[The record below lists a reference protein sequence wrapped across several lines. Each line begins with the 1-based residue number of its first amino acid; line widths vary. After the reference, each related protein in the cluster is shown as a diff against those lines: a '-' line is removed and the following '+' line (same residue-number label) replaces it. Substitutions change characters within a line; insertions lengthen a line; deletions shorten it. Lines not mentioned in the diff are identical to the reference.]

1 MERMKKVRM
10 IPTPKRVSESGGRFP
25 YKTELCLLHREFEE
39 AAEVLCPQTG
49 PAFYYK
55 RKRSHTDYTRRGA
68 RAGGISAFC
77 RKR

>member
-39 AAEVLCPQTG
+39 AAEVF
-49 PAFYYK
+49 A
-55 RKRSHTDYTRRGA
+55 DYARRLGLHFT
-68 RAGGISAFC
+68 IS
-77 RKR
+77 